1 MKIQN
6 KLFLFLFSF
15 SLILVT
21 ILVLLMQWSIGKGMV
36 EYVVSKEIQALKPVV
51 LKLSEEYQLNNNWRS
66 MDGRH
71 NKFRH
76 LISKQLANSDFGPTE
91 NQFQQ
96 PKHRRPNRPN
106 MMPPPSNQNRPP
118 LREDFKRRPPPPHK
132 GEGQYALLDINEELI
147 AGNFV
152 ATLDY
157 TKTAI
162 MVNNI
167 VVGYFAVSKRN
178 RLTQGYEVDFIEQQ
192 RHYLWLIALLVM
204 SLVASVT
211 FPLARHIVEPIK
223 LITQGMHKLTQGDY
237 HQSITLKRQDELS
250 ELSRDYNELALTLAE
265 NESAR
270 KRWLANISHELR
282 TPVAILRGEL
292 EAMLDK
298 VRPLTLNNIASANDE
313 VKHLQR
319 LIDDLNLLT
328 STDVGSMG
336 YRKQHENVV
345 SLMQNEVEKYHGYLA
360 DAGIVLNL
368 DLNLQE
374 AIIYADK
381 NRLFQL
387 FENII
392 NNCIK
397 YSSATQLK
405 ISITLGKSI
414 DNAIK
419 ENENT
424 VIITFED
431 DGVGVEKKHLPH
443 LFEHLYRVED
453 SRNRKT
459 GGSGL
464 GLSICRHIVI
474 AHQGKIAAQKSHLG
488 GLAVMITLPLA

>member
-1 MKIQN
+1 
-6 KLFLFLFSF
+6 
-15 SLILVT
+15 
-21 ILVLLMQWSIGKGMV
+21 
-36 EYVVSKEIQALKPVV
+36 
-51 LKLSEEYQLNNNWRS
+51 
-66 MDGRH
+66 
-71 NKFRH
+71 
-76 LISKQLANSDFGPTE
+76 
-91 NQFQQ
+91 
-96 PKHRRPNRPN
+96 
-106 MMPPPSNQNRPP
+106 
-118 LREDFKRRPPPPHK
+118 
-132 GEGQYALLDINEELI
+132 
-147 AGNFV
+147 
-152 ATLDY
+152 
-157 TKTAI
+157 
-162 MVNNI
+162 
-167 VVGYFAVSKRN
+167 
-178 RLTQGYEVDFIEQQ
+178 
-192 RHYLWLIALLVM
+192 
-204 SLVASVT
+204 
-211 FPLARHIVEPIK
+211 
-223 LITQGMHKLTQGDY
+223 
-237 HQSITLKRQDELS
+237 
-250 ELSRDYNELALTLAE
+250 
-265 NESAR
+265 
-270 KRWLANISHELR
+270 
-282 TPVAILRGEL
+282 
-292 EAMLDK
+292 
-298 VRPLTLNNIASANDE
+298 
-313 VKHLQR
+313 
-319 LIDDLNLLT
+319 
-328 STDVGSMG
+328 MG